1 MAAAVNEGDLQ
12 AETADRSLRAVRFV
26 RASVLLVI
34 GFAIAFSATLHE
46 QAAFDRWLV
55 VAALVVLG
63 AVWACEAA
71 ASRQN
76 PALARTAVL
85 QSGTAIAA
93 ALVLAVLPF
102 ADQTLA
108 MSLVVTA
115 WAILVA
121 LLQLTTVLR
130 GTQTRAAG
138 LPAVL
143 LSALLAVVVLLS
155 RDDAVAVIGFFGG
168 YAVVCGVFL
177 GISAFDSRGAAADG
191 APADALTQGPTA

>member
-12 AETADRSLRAVRFV
+12 AETADRSLRAARFV
-26 RASVLLVI
+26 RAGVLLVI

-55 VAALVVLG
+55 VAALIVLG
-63 AVWACEAA
+63 LAWACEAG
-71 ASRQN
+71 ASRTN

-85 QSGTAIAA
+85 QFGVTFAA
-93 ALVLAVLPF
+93 GLLLAVLPF
-102 ADQTLA
+102 ADQALA
-108 MSLVVTA
+108 MALVVAA

-130 GTQTRAAG
+130 ATQTPAAG

-143 LSALLAVVVLLS
+143 LSTLLAILVFLS

-191 APADALTQGPTA
+191 APADALTQGPAA

>member
-1 MAAAVNEGDLQ
+1 MNEGDLQ

>member
-1 MAAAVNEGDLQ
+1 M
-12 AETADRSLRAVRFV
+12 RFV